1 VRRALQIAL
10 LAATLVPAGLA
21 AGQQPSTEPQ
31 PSPEHA
37 AEAATGH
44 AGEHEAHGIDPK
56 TLGLQLLNFAV
67 LVFILMKFGGGAIN
81 KALAARHQQ
90 LRTDIDEAARIKSAA
105 EQRFKQQ
112 EQRLANLEREIEVMI
127 TSIRQEAEQEKARI
141 IAGAEEKARRVQ
153 EETTFALEQQVKE
166 AEARFRGEVAQAAVK
181 VADELL
187 RRSVTPSDEQRLVQS
202 FVGELGG
209 KSPPRGKVQG
219 KDEEE
224 VVG

>member
-1 VRRALQIAL
+1 MKSALRTAL
-10 LAATLVPAGLA
+10 LATTLALLPAGLA
-21 AGQQPSTEPQ
+21 AAQSEPAA
-31 PSPEHA
+31 EHA
-37 AEAATGH
+37 EGH
-44 AGEHEAHGIDPK
+44 GGGHEPHGVDPK

-81 KALAARHQQ
+81 KALLARHQQ
-90 LRTDIDEAARIKSAA
+90 LKGDLEEAGRLKQAA
-105 EQRFKQQ
+105 EERFRHQ
-112 EQRLANLEREIEVMI
+112 EQRLANLEREITAMTEA
-127 TSIRQEAEQEKARI
+127 IRHEAEQEKARI

-153 EETTFALEQQVKE
+153 EETTFALQQQVKE
-166 AEARFRGEVAQAAVK
+166 AEARFRAEVAQAAVK

-202 FVGELGG
+202 FVGELGARAG
-209 KSPPRGKVQG
+209 DGTKGPPRGRTQG

>member
-10 LAATLVPAGLA
+10 LAAILVPAGVA
-21 AGQQPSTEPQ
+21 AAQEPQ
-31 PSPEHA
+31 PSPDHA

-44 AGEHEAHGIDPK
+44 GGEHEAHGIDLK

-90 LRTDIDEAARIKSAA
+90 LRTDLDEAARIKSAA
-105 EQRFKQQ
+105 EQRFRQQ

-209 KSPPRGKVQG
+209 KNPPRGKVQG

>member
-10 LAATLVPAGLA
+10 LAAVLVPAGVA
-21 AGQQPSTEPQ
+21 AAQEQ
-31 PSPEHA
+31 PSPDHPPA
-37 AEAATGH
+37 GATGH
-44 AGEHEAHGIDPK
+44 GGEHEAHGVDPK
-56 TLGLQLLNFAV
+56 TLGLQLFNFAV

-81 KALAARHQQ
+81 KALAARHEQ
-90 LRTDIDEAARIKSAA
+90 LRSDIDEAARIKGAA
-105 EQRFKQQ
+105 EERFKQQ

-141 IAGAEEKARRVQ
+141 IASAEEKARRVQ

-187 RRSVTPSDEQRLVQS
+187 RRSVTPSDEQRLLQS

-209 KSPPRGKVQG
+209 GKGPPRGKAQG
-219 KDEEE
+219 NEEE